1 MKDRWSETHMPA
13 GANLPS
19 WVHALGLRNSTAGQV
34 WLAVIHLYREGE
46 KRFREEPA
54 GTVLRGPAGTHA
66 ASGAVVFA

>member
-1 MKDRWSETHMPA
+1 MC
-13 GANLPS
+13 L
-19 WVHALGLRNSTAGQV
+19 LGSAELHSAWTAGQV